1 MAHIHLEDGAFTLQW
16 SSVWWLISIIL
27 ICLCVYWM
35 RKVKRT
41 DSSKILT
48 LAGMCTA
55 AAFAIFQVNIPLF
68 GGVHMNLT
76 PLIGILVGPAVGGII
91 VFIVNIL
98 SAAIGHGGWGMIG
111 ANTLVNL
118 TEVSIAYGT
127 YYWLG
132 KAKLSS
138 FSRAGI
144 ATVTGLFLGNITMII
159 IILISGVQ
167 GVTQSS
173 KDILYGLT
181 LLAGINM
188 GVAAIEAV
196 LTGYAVAYIQKV
208 RPDMLQETEPFVQEA
223 EPLV

>member
-1 MAHIHLEDGAFTLQW
+1 MAHIHLEDGAFSLQW
-16 SSVWWLISIIL
+16 VSVWWILSIIL
-27 ICLCVYWM
+27 VCLCMYWM
-35 RKVKRT
+35 RKVNK
-41 DSSKILT
+41 SNNSKVLT
-48 LAGMCTA
+48 IAGMCTA
-55 AAFAIFQVNIPLF
+55 ASFAIFQVNIPLF

-76 PLIGILVGPAVGGII
+76 PLIGILGGPAVGGII

-111 ANTLVNL
+111 ANTLVNI
-118 TEVSIAYGT
+118 TEVLVAYFT
-127 YYWLG
+127 YRGLA

-144 ATVTGLFLGNITMII
+144 ATLAGLFLGNVTMIV
-159 IILISGVQ
+159 IILVSGIQ
-167 GVTQSS
+167 GVTQNST
-173 KDILYGLT
+173 DILYGLS

-196 LTGYAVAYIQKV
+196 LTGYVVAYIQKV
-208 RPDMLQETEPFVQEA
+208 RPDMLQEA

>member
-1 MAHIHLEDGAFTLQW
+1 
-16 SSVWWLISIIL
+16 
-27 ICLCVYWM
+27 M

-41 DSSKILT
+41 DNSKILT

-55 AAFAIFQVNIPLF
+55 ASFAIFQVNIPLF

-76 PLIGILVGPAVGGII
+76 PLIGILVGPAVGGVI

-118 TEVSIAYGT
+118 TEVSIAYGI
-127 YYWLG
+127 YFWLG
-132 KAKLSS
+132 KAKLSL

-144 ATVTGLFLGNITMII
+144 ATVAGLIFGNMTMIV

-167 GVTQSS
+167 GVTQSHT
-173 KDILYGLT
+173 DILYGLT

-196 LTGYAVAYIQKV
+196 LTGYAVAYIHKV
-208 RPDMLQETEPFVQEA
+208 RPDMLQEA
-223 EPLV
+223 EPLVQEAKPLV

>member
-1 MAHIHLEDGAFTLQW
+1 MK
-16 SSVWWLISIIL
+16 
-27 ICLCVYWM
+27 
-35 RKVKRT
+35 KVRRT
-41 DSSKILT
+41 DSNKILT

-68 GGVHMNLT
+68 GGVHINLT

-111 ANTLVNL
+111 ANTLVNF
-118 TEVSIAYGT
+118 TEVLIAYSA
-127 YYWLG
+127 YHWLG
-132 KAKLSS
+132 KAKLSP
-138 FSRAGI
+138 FSKAGV
-144 ATVTGLFLGNITMII
+144 ATVAGLFFGNISMMA

-173 KDILYGLT
+173 IDIFYGLT
-181 LLAGINM
+181 LLAGVNM

-208 RPDMLQETEPFVQEA
+208 RPDMLQETESFVREV

>member
-1 MAHIHLEDGAFTLQW
+1 M
-16 SSVWWLISIIL
+16 
-27 ICLCVYWM
+27 YWI
-35 RKVKRT
+35 RKVRRT
-41 DSSKILT
+41 DNNKIVT
-48 LAGMCTA
+48 IAGMCTA
-55 AAFAIFQVNIPLF
+55 ASFAIFQVNIPLF

-76 PLIGILVGPAVGGII
+76 PLIGILGGPAVGGLV

-118 TEVSIAYGT
+118 TEVSIAYGV
-127 YYWLG
+127 YRWLG

-138 FSRAGI
+138 FARAGI
-144 ATVTGLFLGNITMII
+144 ATLAGLLFGNITMIV
-159 IILISGVQ
+159 IILISGIQ
-167 GVTQSS
+167 GVTQSRM
-173 KDILYGLT
+173 DILYGLS

-196 LTGYAVAYIQKV
+196 LTGYVVSYIQRV
-208 RPDMLQETEPFVQEA
+208 RPNMLQEA

>member
-1 MAHIHLEDGAFTLQW
+1 
-16 SSVWWLISIIL
+16 
-27 ICLCVYWM
+27 M

-41 DSSKILT
+41 DNSKILT

-55 AAFAIFQVNIPLF
+55 ASFAIFQVNIPLF

-91 VFIVNIL
+91 VFLVNIL

-118 TEVSIAYGT
+118 TEVSIAYGM

-144 ATVTGLFLGNITMII
+144 ATLAGLLSGNVVLIV

-167 GVTQSS
+167 GVTQSLTN
-173 KDILYGLT
+173 ILYGLT
-181 LLAGINM
+181 LLVGVNM

-196 LTGYAVAYIQKV
+196 LTGYAVAYIHRV
-208 RPDMLQETEPFVQEA
+208 RPDMLQETEPHAKEA
-223 EPLV
+223 KPLV

>member
-1 MAHIHLEDGAFTLQW
+1 MAHIHLEDGAFSLQW
-16 SSVWWLISIIL
+16 ISIWWILSIIL
-27 ICLCVYWM
+27 ICLCMYWM
-35 RKVKRT
+35 RKVKKNNN
-41 DSSKILT
+41 SKVLT

-55 AAFAIFQVNIPLF
+55 ASFAIFQVNIPLF

-76 PLIGILVGPAVGGII
+76 PLIGILGGPVVGGII

-111 ANTLVNL
+111 ANTLVNI
-118 TEVSIAYGT
+118 TEVSVAYLIYHG
-127 YYWLG
+127 LA

-144 ATVTGLFLGNITMII
+144 ATLAGLLIGNVIMIV
-159 IILISGVQ
+159 IILVSGIQ

-173 KDILYGLT
+173 TDILYGLS
-181 LLAGINM
+181 LLAGVNM

-196 LTGYAVAYIQKV
+196 LTGYVVSYIQKV
-208 RPDMLQETEPFVQEA
+208 RPDMLQEA